1 MSKAQAISGVAHSR
15 RVELTAE
22 LDRLSILLREMG
34 ASEVWLFGSL
44 ARGEVHEGS
53 DLDLLVVMDTALPY
67 VERLACLY
75 RKLKPRV
82 ATDLFV
88 YTSEEMID
96 LRVSNP
102 LVRAALQEGKLL

>member
-1 MSKAQAISGVAHSR
+1 VKDPILSNIAHSR

-22 LDRLSILLREMG
+22 LERLSVLLREMG
-34 ASEVWLFGSL
+34 AGEVWLFGSL

-53 DLDLLVVMDTALPY
+53 DLDLLVVMDTALPF
-67 VERLACLY
+67 VERLARLY
-75 RKLKPRV
+75 RNLKPRV

-88 YTSEEMID
+88 YTPGEMVD